1 MARTVVV
8 ATGMVEVVTFELVA
22 LEIEDNISKLGNA
35 GKLSGDAR
43 PSSSE
48 VSVLGVYLSDR
59 DTTASSA
66 TQSPV
71 SYRLVLSGLTCVML
85 RRLARP
91 F

>member
-1 MARTVVV
+1 MAYKI
-8 ATGMVEVVTFELVA
+8 EV
-22 LEIEDNISKLGNA
+22 NISKLGNV

-48 VSVLGVYLSDR
+48 VSVLGVYLPDR
-59 DTTASSA
+59 ETTAPSP

-71 SYRLVLSGLTCVML
+71 SYRQVLSGHTCVML

-91 F
+91 L

>member
-1 MARTVVV
+1 MVV

-71 SYRLVLSGLTCVML
+71 S
-85 RRLARP
+85 
-91 F
+91 